1 MKKSVAVVCSL
12 ALSGVLVS
20 GAVLARG
27 VSEKKAS
34 IGSQSALDIALEDAG
49 VRSAQA
55 SNAKSV
61 FERAGDGYVYD
72 VEFDCGMNEYD
83 YIIDAKSG
91 EILVR
96 DIDSDDGTPTTTISQ
111 TKTPTVATA
120 TDADGSSAHIS
131 VGQAKEIALAHA
143 QLSASE
149 VRFTKAELD
158 RENGV
163 QVYEI
168 EFLYDGVEY
177 EYSISLTGET
187 VQKETDSKEIH
198 TPTPKQENTDGSSAY
213 ISVEQAKE
221 IALGH
226 AKLSASEV
234 RFRKAVL
241 ERDDGVAEYE
251 IEFIKDRT
259 EYEYSIDARTG
270 KILEHSID
278 RD

>member
-34 IGSQSALDIALEDAG
+34 IGSQSALDIALADAG
-49 VRSAQA
+49 VRSADA
-55 SNAKSV
+55 RNTKSV
-61 FERAGDGYVYD
+61 FEREGVGYVYD
-72 VEFDCGMNEYD
+72 VEFDCGTNEYD

-96 DIDSDDGTPTTTISQ
+96 DIDSDDGTPTTTIPQ

-120 TDADGSSAHIS
+120 TDADGSSAYIS

-149 VRFTKAELD
+149 VRF
-158 RENGV
+158 
-163 QVYEI
+163 
-168 EFLYDGVEY
+168 
-177 EYSISLTGET
+177 
-187 VQKETDSKEIH
+187 
-198 TPTPKQENTDGSSAY
+198 
-213 ISVEQAKE
+213 
-221 IALGH
+221 
-226 AKLSASEV
+226 
-234 RFRKAVL
+234 RKAVL
-241 ERDDGVAEYE
+241 ERDDGFAEYE

-259 EYEYSIDARTG
+259 EYEYSVDAETG

>member
-72 VEFDCGMNEYD
+72 VEFDCGMSEYD

-120 TDADGSSAHIS
+120 TNADGSSAHIS

-168 EFLYDGVEY
+168 EFLHDGVEY

>member
-1 MKKSVAVVCSL
+1 MKKSVVVVCSL

-72 VEFDCGMNEYD
+72 VEFDCGMSEYD

-120 TDADGSSAHIS
+120 TDAESAAAAERITLDR
-131 VGQAKEIALAHA
+131 AKQIAVADA
-143 QLSASE
+143 QLDIRN
-149 VRFTKAELD
+149 VQFTKAELD

-163 QVYEI
+163 QV
-168 EFLYDGVEY
+168 
-177 EYSISLTGET
+177 
-187 VQKETDSKEIH
+187 
-198 TPTPKQENTDGSSAY
+198 
-213 ISVEQAKE
+213 
-221 IALGH
+221 
-226 AKLSASEV
+226 
-234 RFRKAVL
+234 
-241 ERDDGVAEYE
+241 YE